1 MVLKIRRFNN
11 NARST
16 LVWCLPTEDQ
26 APEQEFVCTIPIC
39 FHLLLNKIMPQCNGQ
54 KKEEDSVNSINA
66 HLSERKSAKAENIT
80 GSKQYLTNNT
90 KRN

>member
-1 MVLKIRRFNN
+1 
-11 NARST
+11 
-16 LVWCLPTEDQ
+16 
-26 APEQEFVCTIPIC
+26 
-39 FHLLLNKIMPQCNGQ
+39 MPQCNGQ

-90 KRN
+90 EREKLIGPTAWCHATWVTAKVLSFQGIGRGLGLTEGHACFL